1 MKNNKRTIAIMLIT
15 IMLMTSLTAYAD
27 KTIGE
32 NALDILK
39 NQLEV
44 IKLQAQNMQSFVAIV
59 KDLIPI
65 MLEKFKDVKET
76 DWYKDNLALL
86 FGMDVVEGNEKG
98 DFMPNKKLTGSEY
111 LKMVVVALDGK
122 KNKPVNGIWDK
133 PYINRA
139 LELGL
144 VKKGEIADYSEPL
157 NRYNMARI
165 IVRACKEEYGDYN
178 QYQNNIKDY
187 DNIPREFKEYVLKTY
202 SKGLINGYTD
212 GTFKGDKTM
221 RRSEAT
227 AVIARLIDPSQRVTP
242 QKPKE
247 EKPVVKLD
255 NPVMQ
260 MVYDN
265 ISDLVVPEARREDII
280 FYAEN
285 GKANFNNTDLFVD
298 MDYDT
303 IFLNI
308 EKNSP
313 KTLSKAK
320 EIIKLFYPNS
330 YEKVYKAVLDAFEKD
345 IILHKTVMDGR
356 TIYLF
361 ANDSRSFVSVRIGR
375 EVK

>member
-1 MKNNKRTIAIMLIT
+1 MKTKKTIAILLIAV
-15 IMLMTSLTAYAD
+15 MLMTSMTAYAD
-27 KTIGE
+27 KTIGQ
-32 NALDILK
+32 NALDIIK

-44 IKLQAQNMQSFVAIV
+44 MRLHAQNAQSFVAII
-59 KDLIPI
+59 KDLIPL

-86 FGMDVVEGNEKG
+86 FGLNVVEGNEKG
-98 DFMPNKKLTGSEY
+98 DFMPNATLTGSQY
-111 LKMVVVALDGK
+111 LKMVVVALENKTYAAIDGQ
-122 KNKPVNGIWDK
+122 WDK
-133 PYINRA
+133 PYIDRA
-139 LELGL
+139 LQLGL
-144 VKKGEIADYSEPL
+144 VKKGEIAKYSDPL

-178 QYQNNIKDY
+178 QYQGNIKDY
-187 DNIPREFKEYVLKTY
+187 NKIPSEFKEYVLKAY

-212 GTFKGDKTM
+212 GTFKGDETM

-265 ISDLVVPEARREDII
+265 IPDLVVPEARRGDII

-285 GKANFNNTDLFVD
+285 GKANFNNTDLFID